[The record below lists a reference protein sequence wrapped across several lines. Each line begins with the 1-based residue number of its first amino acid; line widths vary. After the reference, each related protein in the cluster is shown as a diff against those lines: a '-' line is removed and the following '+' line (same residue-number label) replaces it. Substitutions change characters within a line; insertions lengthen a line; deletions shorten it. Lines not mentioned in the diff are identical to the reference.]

1 MTANAPL
8 LIVILSSL
16 PICFSQQ
23 FGPTLPV
30 RIPSAV
36 VDGTGIDVCPSQSSI
51 DAELNLTKAEVQKA
65 IINTINPSLNQM
77 STSPGSCNGTGWT
90 RVAFL
95 NMTDTAELCPSTLSR
110 ISSPIRGCGR

>member
-23 FGPTLPV
+23 IGPTLPV
-30 RIPSAV
+30 RISSAV
-36 VDGTGIDVCPSQSSI
+36 VDGTGINVCPSQSSI
-51 DAELNLTKAEVQKA
+51 GLNLTKAEVQKT
-65 IINTINPSLNQM
+65 IINTIDPTLNQM
-77 STSPGSCNGTGWT
+77 STSPGSCNGTGWI

-95 NMTDTAELCPSTLSR
+95 NMTDTAEFCPSILSM
-110 ISSPIRGCGR
+110 ITSPVRGCGR